1 MTAGSLFS
9 SLVLILRGGSWEE
22 NMLKMPV
29 FPLMQPAQSF
39 KENLKFI

>member
-9 SLVLILRGGSWEE
+9 SLVLLLRGGSWEE
-22 NMLKMPV
+22 HMQQMPV

-39 KENLKFI
+39 EGN